1 MHHRSNGFFRIL
13 FRATLLIVL
22 AAAAVQLART
32 ASAQADA
39 PAAAGDQGGAGVAS
53 AINISHLFRESFDFF
68 TVLLLICSL
77 VGWTYFFL
85 CAFEIRAGKVL
96 APLSEEIIRECIGK
110 NAWAELR
117 SFLDEDRSFLSA
129 TLRPA
134 LRQPGDSKDSVRNAA
149 ELAASEECAR
159 LFRLVE
165 PLNIVG
171 NLGPLLGLAG
181 TVWGM
186 VIAFAA
192 LGQTGGQANPASL
205 SLGIS
210 KALFHTLLGL
220 LVALPALASFGYFRG
235 RADRLCNRAMIVAA
249 DLVEMLPAPMAIRM
263 GGNAPGA
270 RPAAAATTSTM
281 RPGAAAAPNA
291 PERN

>member
-1 MHHRSNGFFRIL
+1 MHHRTPGFFRIL
-13 FRATLLIVL
+13 FRAALLIVL

-32 ASAQADA
+32 ASAQTDA
-39 PAAAGDQGGAGVAS
+39 PAATGEAGAAGAAS

-134 LRQPGDSKDSVRNAA
+134 VRQPGDSKDSVRNAA

-249 DLVEMLPAPMAIRM
+249 DLVEMLPAPMAVRM
-263 GGNAPGA
+263 GSNAPGA
-270 RPAAAATTSTM
+270 RPTAAGAGTSTM
-281 RPGAAAAPNA
+281 RPAGAAPST